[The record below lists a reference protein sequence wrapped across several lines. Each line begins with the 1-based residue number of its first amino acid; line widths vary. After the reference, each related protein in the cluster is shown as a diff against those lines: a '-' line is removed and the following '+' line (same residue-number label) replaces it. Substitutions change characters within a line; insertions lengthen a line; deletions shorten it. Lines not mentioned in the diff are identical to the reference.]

1 MAALLFVKHKRR
13 ACRNSGILSACRRK
27 KPNGCTFTFVLYE
40 EESSHR
46 DGEIGRRD
54 RTAALWTL
62 EMELRI
68 LPTDPI
74 PLSIEFEQ
82 ENF

>member
-1 MAALLFVKHKRR
+1 MQKEETERLHF
-13 ACRNSGILSACRRK
+13 
-27 KPNGCTFTFVLYE
+27 FVLCE

-46 DGEIGRRD
+46 NGEIGRRD

-68 LPTDPI
+68 LPADPI